1 MEYIQTRTVKKHKI
15 NDPPGK
21 LITNIGGYIIYDK
34 DVDIY
39 DEDSHKLVAKFRKKK
54 ISNISNI
61 LKFNKNILPLAK
73 RKKENRG
80 SAAGLIERAKLRES
94 VGDLYDTKSYR
105 TGYFVKSTGK
115 KSNTKICNIA
125 KSNVLGYI
133 DLAPRNTGRT
143 EKVNLSAYARDYPQ
157 RYEDCLPF
165 ITDIDEAFKEVSAD
179 HHERQ
184 YKMVDHKYRMADT
197 SFSTMTVNYSW
208 QSALHKDAN
217 NGQECYSC
225 ITVIRD
231 RDNKNNYSAGY
242 LLFPEYRI
250 GFNIREGDLLISDT
264 VDNYHCNSPLIPTSE
279 DVHGKW
285 SEQDKINNWHLN
297 RISVVCYIKKSCMKQ
312 LEF

>member
-1 MEYIQTRTVKKHKI
+1 MDIQTRSIKKHKI
-15 NDPPGK
+15 TEPPGK
-21 LITNIGGYIIYDK
+21 FISNIGGYIIYDK

-39 DEDSHKLVAKFRKKK
+39 DEETHKLVAKFRKK
-54 ISNISNI
+54 IIDTSNVVD
-61 LKFNKNILPLAK
+61 FNTNVLPLAK

-80 SAAGLIERAKLRES
+80 QASGLIERAKLRES
-94 VGDLYDTKSYR
+94 VGALYDKKAYR
-105 TGYFVKSTGK
+105 TGYYIKSTGK

-143 EKVNLSAYARDYPQ
+143 EKVSLCAYARDYPK

-165 ITDIDEAFKEVSAD
+165 ITNIDEAFKEVSAD

-184 YKMVDHKYRMADT
+184 YKMIDNNYRMADT
-197 SFSTMTVNYSW
+197 SFSTATVNYSW
-208 QSALHKDAN
+208 QSALHLDAN
-217 NGQECYSC
+217 NGKECYSA

-231 RDNKNNYSAGY
+231 RQNPNNYTGGY

-264 VDNYHCNSPLIPTSE
+264 VDNYHCNSPLLPTSDE
-279 DVHGKW
+279 VQGKW
-285 SEQDKINNWHLN
+285 NEQDIKNNWHLN
-297 RISVVCYIKKSCMKQ
+297 RISIVCYIKKSCINS
-312 LEF
+312 